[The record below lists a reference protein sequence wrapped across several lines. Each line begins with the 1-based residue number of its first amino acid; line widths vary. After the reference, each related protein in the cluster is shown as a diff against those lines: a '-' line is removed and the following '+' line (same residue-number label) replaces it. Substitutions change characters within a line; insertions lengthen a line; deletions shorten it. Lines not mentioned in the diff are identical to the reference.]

1 MHVLPFCLHKQL
13 PGTRAIT
20 TDFTFDLSFYRT
32 IGFKKTGTCL
42 NMVLAAKTEMI
53 IDFFFFEKTKNKHCS
68 LSVSVVV

>member
-20 TDFTFDLSFYRT
+20 TNFTFDLSFYRA

-42 NMVLAAKTEMI
+42 NMVLAANTEMI
-53 IDFFFFEKTKNKHCS
+53 IDFFFLRKQKTNIVHCQC
-68 LSVSVVV
+68 LL

>member
-42 NMVLAAKTEMI
+42 NMVLAANTEMI
-53 IDFFFFEKTKNKHCS
+53 IDFFFLRKQKTNIVHCQC
-68 LSVSVVV
+68 LL

>member
-42 NMVLAAKTEMI
+42 NMVLAANTEMI
-53 IDFFFFEKTKNKHCS
+53 IDIFFLRKQKTNIVHCQC
-68 LSVSVVV
+68 LL

>member
-1 MHVLPFCLHKQL
+1 MHVLHFCLHKQL

-42 NMVLAAKTEMI
+42 NMVLAANTEMI
-53 IDFFFFEKTKNKHCS
+53 IDFFFKKTKKTS
-68 LSVSVVV
+68 L

>member
-13 PGTRAIT
+13 SGTREIT
-20 TDFTFDLSFYRT
+20 TDFTFDLSFYHT

-42 NMVLAAKTEMI
+42 NMVLI
-53 IDFFFFEKTKNKHCS
+53 FFFFKKTKSKHCS